1 VTRQNADSPVPR
13 LLVLRDRT
21 LQRYVEL
28 GRRELTIGRGEQN
41 DVVLLDPDKLVSRFH
56 AEIRPEG
63 TGYVLI
69 DLNSQNGTWVDAQ
82 RVERVAMRA
91 GVPVAIGPY
100 QLVLEDRRGSN
111 RGQTG
116 LKPGTDPGLTPV

>member
-1 VTRQNADSPVPR
+1 VTRQNADSQVPR

-41 DVVLLDPDKLVSRFH
+41 DVVLLDPEKLVSRFH
-56 AEIRPEG
+56 AEIRREG

-100 QLVLEDRRGSN
+100 QLVLEEG
-111 RGQTG
+111 
-116 LKPGTDPGLTPV
+116 

>member
-1 VTRQNADSPVPR
+1 MTRQNADSPVPR

-100 QLVLEDRRGSN
+100 QLVLEEG
-111 RGQTG
+111 
-116 LKPGTDPGLTPV
+116 